1 MVSTSNTE
9 AITRTEFDAMVE
21 RVASRLAA
29 LEVGASPSL
38 TRIDEE
44 GRPTSGQS
52 EAVTQNEFRLF
63 KWVGTFF
70 VAAVLG
76 AFGVLYQQI
85 SDVRVEMRDLH
96 NTVLRELYTQL
107 DTQIG
112 GLRREMKAEIGG
124 LRQEFRTEIGG
135 LRQELRSEIGGLRQ
149 EMKENHDRSLEEIGS
164 LRERVVRVETLLVGE
179 EPRAES

>member
-1 MVSTSNTE
+1 MSTVNPQ

-21 RVASRLAA
+21 RMASRLAA
-29 LEVGASPSL
+29 LELNESPSPTL
-38 TRIDEE
+38 IDQE
-44 GRPTSGQS
+44 GRALSGQS

-63 KWVGTFF
+63 KWLATFV

-76 AFGVLYQQI
+76 AFGVIYQQI
-85 SDVRVEMRDLH
+85 AGVRVEMRDLH

-112 GLRREMKAEIGG
+112 GLRKEMKAEIGG
-124 LRQEFRTEIGG
+124 LRQ
-135 LRQELRSEIGGLRQ
+135 
-149 EMKENHDRSLEEIGS
+149 DIGS

-179 EPRAES
+179 KSRTER

>member
-1 MVSTSNTE
+1 MASTANTE
-9 AITRTEFDAMVE
+9 AITRTEFDAMIE
-21 RVASRLAA
+21 RMAARLAA
-29 LEVGASPSL
+29 LEVDAPPSS

-44 GRPTSGQS
+44 GRPTPGQS

-112 GLRREMKAEIGG
+112 GLRRE
-124 LRQEFRTEIGG
+124 
-135 LRQELRSEIGGLRQ
+135 LRQELGAFRQENTQELGALRQEIVGLRQ
-149 EMKENHDRSLEEIGS
+149 EMRASDDSIREAIGS
-164 LRERVVRVETLLVGE
+164 LRERVVRVETLLVE
-179 EPRAES
+179 EPRTES